1 MENSENI
8 WQRLIEK
15 TVGAVRHVIQ
25 KHGCKSYVPVGFSVV
40 FYNYRAV
47 DPEKKWLYDLRSI
60 VDSKETDFGNPKLKE
75 RIDLVNEFL
84 AHGVKKILE
93 GEIDDFMVG
102 EDEVEGVT
110 FQIPG
115 LTGRDGTIGS
125 A

>member
-1 MENSENI
+1 MEHSGETI

-25 KHGCKSYVPVGFSVV
+25 KHGCKSYVPVGFSIV
-40 FYNYRAV
+40 FYNYKAV

-60 VDSKETDFGNPKLKE
+60 VNSEETDFGNPKLQE
-75 RIDLVNEFL
+75 RVNLVNEFL

-93 GEIDDFMVG
+93 GEIDDMMVG
-102 EDEVEGVT
+102 EDEMDDMT

-115 LTGRDGTIGS
+115 SKGT
-125 A
+125 AH